1 MDVLEVLDDYFHCVP
16 AVVQLSQCCMHMK
29 AARQRRSDVDT
40 DQLARRCR
48 AAAEPSRR
56 QLTMRQSANCP
67 TVWCFA
73 VAIVSDDGDIL
84 VLYLKR

>member
-1 MDVLEVLDDYFHCVP
+1 MP

-29 AARQRRSDVDT
+29 AARQRRSDVDI
-40 DQLARRCR
+40 DQLARRCQ
-48 AAAEPSRR
+48 AAAGPSKR
-56 QLTMRQSANCP
+56 QQSMRQSANCP
-67 TVWCFA
+67 KVWCFA